1 MAKKLVGQVI
11 IIEKEF
17 TDNKGNSIK
26 YISTEIC
33 IDGEVISLVPK
44 ASDKKL
50 FNYLL
55 KKEGIKTSNDDFDV
69 PDVDDDKEV

>member
-1 MAKKLVGQVI
+1 MVKKLVGQVT

-17 TDNKGNSIK
+17 TDKNGNSIK
-26 YISTEIC
+26 YISAEVC